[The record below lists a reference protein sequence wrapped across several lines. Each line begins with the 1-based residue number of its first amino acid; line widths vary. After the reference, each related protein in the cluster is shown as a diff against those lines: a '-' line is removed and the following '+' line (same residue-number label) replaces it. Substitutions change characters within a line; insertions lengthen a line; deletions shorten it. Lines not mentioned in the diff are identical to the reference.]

1 MAHLRSLALLL
12 EDPGG
17 EEVKVWMGP
26 VRARGQDYISIE
38 SYLFFFELL
47 APAFLVEVD
56 LKVGCDPRDSGVP
69 FLRGLFAGDLS
80 CLERLSLG
88 GLLWRWQKRI
98 GCPSVCSRDER
109 GGCKGVEKDGA
120 CGSGPVGHKGSWPR
134 LYREEEAYTLFK
146 DHLLLCVFHSKSTAA
161 ETNTHTP

>member
-1 MAHLRSLALLL
+1 MYLRCLQKRGPLFWSYGTSEIPGSSL
-12 EDPGG
+12 GG

-26 VRARGQDYISIE
+26 VRARGQDYILIE

-69 FLRGLFAGDLS
+69 FLQGLFAGDLS

-88 GLLWRWQKRI
+88 GLL
-98 GCPSVCSRDER
+98 
-109 GGCKGVEKDGA
+109 
-120 CGSGPVGHKGSWPR
+120 
-134 LYREEEAYTLFK
+134 
-146 DHLLLCVFHSKSTAA
+146 
-161 ETNTHTP
+161 